1 MRDLGTSG
9 RDTHRKVGRAVA
21 GRQAHAGGRRGSGG
35 GAHVIRLARPIPP
48 LTPAEQFGWEVLLDL
63 SRLVA
68 IDGVR
73 GAPDAAAGDTGSPDV
88 VAVQLEP
95 DIATQP
101 TGDGGRGAIA
111 TLSRGYDVREGVVSV
126 PRALLRAVS
135 DVAGAGEEQ
144 RTTAVDRHG
153 RVPSIDNPAAA
164 AGRER
169 EPVVSTAAHAL
180 LTAVENAAG
189 HRPVLTLAPWP
200 EGGRWAA
207 AFTHDVD
214 VVAVWPIFTA
224 LRLAELLAK
233 GQVRAAGAVVRAAAG
248 HLPRDP
254 VMLGV
259 SEVLTIE
266 HRAGISSTWFVL
278 CGTPTLDSFRQGD
291 LTYRPT
297 SARARAVFRAVRDG
311 GHEIGLHG
319 SFITMEQGEAFVS
332 QRSRLGELVG
342 HTPSGVRQHFLRMRP
357 GVTQRAMAA
366 AGFDYDATFGFP
378 DRNGFRLGVADV
390 VPSWN
395 ATDGSTSRLDEVP
408 LTWMDRAQS
417 KYQRVEDP
425 ARWVDDAL
433 EVAAASRRANGLWV
447 GLWHPNLTAPLGYPG
462 ASAAYGRLVASLVAD
477 QPYVA
482 PLERIVA
489 WRRLR
494 RAVTVIRADVDSV
507 TLAAPAPRAF
517 DVSVLDRAGRVIA
530 TVPRG
535 DHETAVRVAIR

>member
-1 MRDLGTSG
+1 MIHLT
-9 RDTHRKVGRAVA
+9 
-21 GRQAHAGGRRGSGG
+21 
-35 GAHVIRLARPIPP
+35 RPNPP
-48 LTPAEQFGWEVLLDL
+48 LTPVEQFGWDVLLDL

-73 GAPDAAAGDTGSPDV
+73 GAPDAAGGPPGSPDV
-88 VAVQLEP
+88 VAVDLQP
-95 DIATQP
+95 DAATQP
-101 TGDGGRGAIA
+101 TGDDGRGAIA
-111 TLSRGYDVREGVVSV
+111 TLSRGYDLRDGVVSV

-135 DVAGAGEEQ
+135 DVGGAGLEQ
-144 RTTAVDRHG
+144 RVTAVDRHG
-153 RVPSIDNPAAA
+153 RVPSIDNPAVA

-180 LTAVENAAG
+180 RTAVENAAG
-189 HRPVLTLAPWP
+189 HRPVLTVAPWP
-200 EGGRWAA
+200 DGRRWAA

-224 LRLAELLAK
+224 LRLAELVAK
-233 GQVRAAGAVVRAAAG
+233 GQLRTAGAVVRAAGG
-248 HLPRDP
+248 HVLRDP

-259 SEVLTIE
+259 SEVLHIE
-266 HRAGISSTWFVL
+266 HRAGVTSTWFVL

-297 SARARAVFRAVRDG
+297 SARARALFRAVRDG
-311 GHEIGLHG
+311 GHEMGLHG

-332 QRSRLGELVG
+332 QRARLAELVG

-357 GVTQRAMAA
+357 GATQRAMVA

-395 ATDGSTSRLDEVP
+395 ATEGSRSRLDEVP

-417 KYQRVEDP
+417 KYQRIEDP
-425 ARWVDDAL
+425 VRWVDDAL
-433 EVAAASRRANGLWV
+433 DVAAASRRVEGLWV

-462 ASAAYGRLVASLVAD
+462 ASAAYERLVTSLVAD

-494 RAVTVIRADVDSV
+494 RAVTVVRADVDSV
-507 TLAAPAPRAF
+507 TLAGPAPRAF
-517 DVSVLDRAGRVIA
+517 DVPVLDREGRVIA
-530 TVPRG
+530 TLPRG
-535 DHETAVRVAIR
+535 EHEASVRVPMR